1 MMDLETIK
9 ALNDE
14 AMERAEEN
22 GDEPLQL
29 NEHDR
34 EELKD
39 SFGKLSSIPL
49 LGDYIP
55 NGWAKVDINDYKD
68 YLEVPEWWWGC
79 KLLSKG
85 DLWCDS
91 SGLGRENEPSLTM
104 DEFRNI
110 VNQLLDINENF
121 GFGLY
126 STGQFQAGVRV
137 FRQTNNN

>member
-1 MMDLETIK
+1 MMDLDTIK

-14 AMERAEEN
+14 ALERAEEN

-39 SFGKLSSIPL
+39 SFGKLSSMPM

-55 NGWAKVDINDYKD
+55 NGWSKVDINDYKD

-110 VNQLLDINENF
+110 VNQLLDINQNF

-137 FRQTNNN
+137 FRQINNN